1 MASKD
6 QEKLL
11 VCSFCGKNQT
21 EVRKLIAGP
30 SVFICNECVD
40 LCNDIINEETK
51 QNDDLDHNENKDKPL
66 LTPKEIYQK
75 LDEHVIGQDEAK
87 KSLYICV
94 CDKSNSYF
102 IGPPATHY
110 TPGSGKM
117 KKFC

>member
-51 QNDDLDHNENKDKPL
+51 QKITNIISKKD
-66 LTPKEIYQK
+66 Y
-75 LDEHVIGQDEAK
+75 
-87 KSLYICV
+87 
-94 CDKSNSYF
+94 
-102 IGPPATHY
+102 
-110 TPGSGKM
+110 M
-117 KKFC
+117 KKVQKTIKKTKSMKQKMSVRKKQKRVRNKTVKKKTTMRRKK